1 MIKGQLKIKIK
12 SNNNFHTATEKTVF
26 DAKSDNKFREYR
38 RMWKENPEKFVVN
51 EFPLHLD
58 IESVAVC
65 NLRCPFCA
73 TTHKRWGNDKHGY
86 MEYALYEKI
95 IDEGVENGL
104 CAIKLSLRGEPLLH
118 PELAHMIEYAK
129 EKGVMDVYFNTNAIL
144 LTEEKFERLIDTRLD
159 RISISIEGFNKETYE
174 KFRVGARFERLFDNV
189 SKFIAIRN
197 RKRALSPQ
205 IRIQTVLLDELKDE
219 FVEYVNFW
227 KSFAD
232 EVSYLDAREETNE
245 SKESGKVAAWACPFL
260 WQRMTILWDGTLLPC
275 LMHGIRDFRSM
286 ALGNVAD
293 CSIKDLWNGEKET
306 QLRELHKNGKSH
318 KIQACGQCSFRTM
331 EIEKI

>member
-1 MIKGQLKIKIK
+1 MIKEQLKIKIA

-26 DAKSDNKFREYR
+26 DVKSDDKFHEYR
-38 RMWKENPEKFVVN
+38 RMWKENPGKFIVGK
-51 EFPLHLD
+51 FPLHLD
-58 IESVAVC
+58 IESVSVC
-65 NLRCPFCA
+65 NLKCPFCA
-73 TTHKRWGNDKHGY
+73 TTYKRWGNDKHGY
-86 MEYALYEKI
+86 MDYALYKKI

-118 PELAHMIEYAK
+118 PDLVRMVEYAK
-129 EKGVMDVYFNTNAIL
+129 EKGVMDVYFNTNAVL

-159 RISISIEGFNKETYE
+159 RISISIEGFKKETYE

-189 SKFIAIRN
+189 SKLITIRN
-197 RKRALSPQ
+197 RKKTLSPQ
-205 IRIQTVLLDELKDE
+205 IRIQTVLLDELKDD

-227 KSFAD
+227 KNFAD

-245 SKESGKVAAWACPFL
+245 SKESGKVASWACPFL

-275 LMHGIRDFRSM
+275 LMHGIHDFSSM
-286 ALGNVAD
+286 QLGNVAD
-293 CSIKDLWNGEKET
+293 CSIGDQWNGEKER
-306 QLRELHKNGKSH
+306 QFRELHKTGKSH
-318 KIQACGQCSFRTM
+318 NIQACLQCSFRTM